1 MAKKLHLVHVKSNVL
16 DKAPSASTINYGEIA
31 VNYNADSPA
40 LYIRDDDDNIVKFI
54 SEPYFEKIVGTGI
67 TENESEVIIPIS
79 EVIQQDEEVVA
90 AALNDLNDRK
100 ADKSYVDEAVS
111 GITIDVDTELDTG
124 LTSTN
129 PVENRA
135 ITKVILDNEEAVAA
149 ALNDLNDRID
159 SFSIDV
165 DTELDSASTNPVENQ
180 AVTNALF
187 DVEETVAASLNDL
200 NDRKADISYVDEA
213 VSSITI
219 DIDSELDSASTN
231 PVENQAIT
239 NALFDVEETVA
250 AALNDLNDRKADISY
265 VEEAVSSI
273 TIDVDSELDS
283 ASTNPVENRVIY
295 QTIVDNEETIAAAL
309 NDLNDRKADKDYVD
323 EAVSSIT
330 IDVDSEL
337 DSASTNPVENR
348 VLYQVIVDSASTNP
362 VQNQVITNVILD
374 NEEATSAALNDLNGR
389 INDAN
394 SRINTISETID
405 DLRITIDDE
414 IESGSTN
421 PVQNGVIWN
430 AFREVELVAASALN
444 DLNDKIAITG
454 VTETG
459 SGNAVTGVTVN
470 HKVLTVAKGNISGGG
485 GGGSVGTLNTTATS
499 AQATSS
505 SESFENNITL
515 HKISKT
521 GNYNDLLNKPAV
533 ITGVTINSAAKTVTN
548 GVVDLGTVVTEQTS
562 VSTGASGNGNVLT
575 NITLGGDNNHTLTL
589 VKGMTI
595 PTWATSS
602 TKPSYTANEVG
613 AMASNATLDNVP
625 DGTTRKLSNYIS
637 GATMNGSNVTVS
649 NGKLSLGDVVT
660 AQTQL
665 STGTTQGSGN
675 VVTSLAV
682 SNHQITL
689 TKGITIPDWATA
701 STKPSYTASEVGAL
715 PTGTTLD
722 NVADGTTRKLSNY
735 ATTAT
740 VNTLSNTVTA
750 HTADTTVH
758 VTTAEKSTWNG
769 KANTSDITIT
779 GLTVGGTNATVTNK
793 VAAVPTA
800 STSTFGVVKVGN
812 FLSNSNGTIS
822 VSTGT
827 TSLTVAV
834 GNHTHSN
841 YATTTNLNTH
851 TGTTI
856 SGQMHLPTVSASDN
870 GKILR
875 VVNGAW
881 ALVDPATIYYG
892 SGTPAQSLG
901 NDGDIY
907 IQTS

>member
-16 DKAPSASTINYGEIA
+16 DKAPSAATINYGEIA

-40 LYIRDDDDNIVKFI
+40 LYIRDNEDNIVKFI

-135 ITKVILDNEEAVAA
+135 ITKVILDNEEVVAA

-165 DTELDSASTNPVENQ
+165 DTELDSASTNPV
-180 AVTNALF
+180 
-187 DVEETVAASLNDL
+187 
-200 NDRKADISYVDEA
+200 
-213 VSSITI
+213 
-219 DIDSELDSASTN
+219 
-231 PVENQAIT
+231 
-239 NALFDVEETVA
+239 
-250 AALNDLNDRKADISY
+250 
-265 VEEAVSSI
+265 
-273 TIDVDSELDS
+273 
-283 ASTNPVENRVIY
+283 
-295 QTIVDNEETIAAAL
+295 
-309 NDLNDRKADKDYVD
+309 
-323 EAVSSIT
+323 
-330 IDVDSEL
+330 
-337 DSASTNPVENR
+337 
-348 VLYQVIVDSASTNP
+348 
-362 VQNQVITNVILD
+362 QNQVITNVILN

-521 GNYNDLLNKPAV
+521 GNYNDLLNKPTV
-533 ITGVTINSAAKTVTN
+533 ITGITMNSSPKTVTN
-548 GVVDLGTVVTEQTS
+548 GVVDLGTVVTAQTS
-562 VSTGASGNGNVLT
+562 VSTGTSGNGNVLT
-575 NITLGGDNNHTLTL
+575 NITLGGTNNHTLTL

-602 TKPSYTANEVG
+602 TKPSYTA
-613 AMASNATLDNVP
+613 
-625 DGTTRKLSNYIS
+625 
-637 GATMNGSNVTVS
+637 
-649 NGKLSLGDVVT
+649 
-660 AQTQL
+660 
-665 STGTTQGSGN
+665 
-675 VVTSLAV
+675 
-682 SNHQITL
+682 
-689 TKGITIPDWATA
+689 
-701 STKPSYTASEVGAL
+701 SEVGAVSS
-715 PTGTTLD
+715 TT
-722 NVADGTTRKLSNY
+722 
-735 ATTAT
+735 
-740 VNTLSNTVTA
+740 
-750 HTADTTVH
+750 
-758 VTTAEKSTWNG
+758 
-769 KANTSDITIT
+769 
-779 GLTVGGTNATVTNK
+779 
-793 VAAVPTA
+793 
-800 STSTFGVVKVGN
+800 F
-812 FLSNSNGTIS
+812 
-822 VSTGT
+822 
-827 TSLTVAV
+827 
-834 GNHTHSN
+834 
-841 YATTTNLNTH
+841 NTH

-856 SGQMHLPTVSASDN
+856 SGRTSGQMHLPTVSASDN

-881 ALVDPATIYYG
+881 ALVDPATIYSG

-907 IQTS
+907 LQTS

>member
-16 DKAPSASTINYGEIA
+16 DKAPSASTLNYGEIA

-40 LYIRDDDDNIVKFI
+40 LYIRDDEDNIVKFI

-67 TENESEVIIPIS
+67 TENGSEVIIPIS

-100 ADKSYVDEAVS
+100 ADKSYVDGAVS
-111 GITIDVDTELDTG
+111 SITIDIDTELDTG

-135 ITKVILDNEEAVAA
+135 IAKVILDNEEAVAA

-159 SFSIDV
+159 EFSIEV
-165 DTELDSASTNPVENQ
+165 DDHIDSASTNPVENRVLYQIITDNEETISAALNDLNNRKADISYVDEAVSSITIDIDSELDSGSTNPVENQ
-180 AVTNALF
+180 AITNVLL
-187 DVEETVAASLNDL
+187 DVEETVAAALNDL
-200 NDRKADISYVDEA
+200 NDRKADKEYVDEA

-231 PVENQAIT
+231 PVENQAVT
-239 NALFDVEETVA
+239 NALLDVEETV
-250 AALNDLNDRKADISY
+250 
-265 VEEAVSSI
+265 
-273 TIDVDSELDS
+273 
-283 ASTNPVENRVIY
+283 
-295 QTIVDNEETIAAAL
+295 AAAL

-348 VLYQVIVDSASTNP
+348 VIYQTIVDNEETVAAALNDLNDRIDNFSIDVDSELDSASTNP
-362 VQNQVITNVILD
+362 VENRVLYQVITD
-374 NEEATSAALNDLNGR
+374 NEEVVAAALNDLNDR
-389 INDAN
+389 IDN
-394 SRINTISETID
+394 ISFD
-405 DLRITIDDE
+405 VDDE
-414 IESGSTN
+414 INSGSTN
-421 PVQNGVIWN
+421 PVQNGVIWD
-430 AFREVELVAASALN
+430 AFREVELVTASALN

-485 GGGSVGTLNTTATS
+485 GGGGSVGTLNTTATS
-499 AQATSS
+499 AQATSA

-515 HKISKT
+515 HKVSKT
-521 GNYNDLLNKPAV
+521 GNYNDLLNKPTV

-548 GVVDLGTVVTEQTS
+548 GVVDLGTVVTAQTS
-562 VSTGASGNGNVLT
+562 VSTGTSGNGNVLT
-575 NITLGGDNNHTLTL
+575 NITLGGTNNHTLTL
-589 VKGMTI
+589 VKGVTI
-595 PTWATSS
+595 PAWATAS
-602 TKPSYTANEVG
+602 TKPSYTASEVG
-613 AMASNATLDNVP
+613 ALASSATLDNVP

-637 GATMNGSNVTVS
+637 GVTMNNSARTVS
-649 NGKLSLGDVVT
+649 NGVVDLGTVIT

-665 STGTTQGSGN
+665 STGATQGGGN

-689 TKGITIPDWATA
+689 TKGITIPAWATA

-715 PTGTTLD
+715 ATSATYVSSVTVAGTSVV
-722 NVADGTTRKLSNY
+722 NNRVAAIPS
-735 ATTAT
+735 
-740 VNTLSNTVTA
+740 
-750 HTADTTVH
+750 
-758 VTTAEKSTWNG
+758 
-769 KANTSDITIT
+769 ANT
-779 GLTVGGTNATVTNK
+779 N
-793 VAAVPTA
+793 
-800 STSTFGVVKVGN
+800 TFGVVKVGS

-827 TSLTVAV
+827 SSSTVAV

-856 SGQMHLPTVSASDN
+856 SGRTSGQMHLPTVSASDN